1 MNALLQATWL
11 ALPVVFGGLTH
22 VLVLKRNWFAAL
34 ARVPVDGGLNV
45 RGRRLFGCNKTW
57 RGVITMCGA
66 TVVWTVVF
74 DAVETQLFPGSGLRV
89 VDPTV
94 LGSTALGLLL
104 GSGYVLG
111 ELPNSFIKRQLDIF
125 PGMTASGRWANLSW
139 LIDQIDSALGV
150 LILLSFVAAPGV
162 TVWAAVLGLTL
173 FVHPA
178 VSAVMVVLGIKSR
191 VG

>member
-1 MNALLQATWL
+1 VNALLQATWL

-22 VLVLKRNWFAAL
+22 VLVLQRNWFASL
-34 ARVPVDGGLNV
+34 ARAPVDGGLKV

-57 RGVITMCGA
+57 RGVATMCGA
-66 TVVWTVVF
+66 TVVWTAVF
-74 DAVETQLFPGSGLRV
+74 DALETQLFPDLGLRV
-89 VDPTV
+89 VEPTV

-111 ELPNSFIKRQLDIF
+111 ELPNSFVKRQLDIF
-125 PGMTASGRWANLSW
+125 PGMAAPGRWANLSW
-139 LIDQIDSALGV
+139 LIDQVDSALGV
-150 LILLSFVAAPGV
+150 LILLSFVAAPGIA
-162 TVWAAVLGLTL
+162 VWAAVLGLTV

-178 VSAVMVVLGIKSR
+178 VSALMVLLGIKSR